1 MKSNL
6 MKATL
11 GALALAAGL
20 GLTTTSVQADWG
32 QQQRAYSD
40 HGNRYDQQSRQ
51 FQQQINARQDRQ
63 MDRIQAGMRS
73 GKLTH
78 MEFRELMH
86 EQHDIRAMEQHFR
99 ADGFINAREFQR
111 LERALDRAS
120 RNVHEERHDRQ
131 ERYAYGHTPRFN

>member
-1 MKSNL
+1 MKSNS

-20 GLTTTSVQADWG
+20 GLITTSVQADWG

-73 GKLTH
+73 GKLTR

-86 EQHDIRAMEQHFR
+86 EQRDIRAMEQHFR
-99 ADGFINAREFQR
+99 ADGFMSAREFQR
-111 LERALDRAS
+111 LDHALDRAS
-120 RNVHEERHDRQ
+120 RNIHEERHDRQ
-131 ERYAYGHTPRFN
+131 MRYAYGHGPRFN